1 MGKTKENPRYNTITA
16 RVSEEEWQEV
26 HEKAKI
32 LKISMSDYIR
42 KKVFNGSSSS

>member
-26 HEKAKI
+26 FEEAQSAG
-32 LKISMSDYIR
+32 ISMSDYIR
-42 KKVFNGSSSS
+42 KKVFNES

>member
-1 MGKTKENPRYNTITA
+1 MGKTKENPRYNMITA

-26 HEKAKI
+26 YEESKK

-42 KKVFNGSSSS
+42 KKVFS